1 MKQVIGGINTQLVA
15 VKLYLPPQATVPTNR
30 LEITWNVNVQSPVV
44 LQLIFDWTWNSLS
57 FIENLELKT
66 HFYGWLMHLYWLLS
80 LFFPQ
85 YSCQTEVCWTAT
97 IEQNS
102 ETI

>member
-1 MKQVIGGINTQLVA
+1 MKQVIGGINTQLVV
-15 VKLYLPPQATVPTNR
+15 VKLYLPPQATVPIDR

-57 FIENLELKT
+57 FIENLELKI

-85 YSCQTEVCWTAT
+85 YSYQTEVCWIAT
-97 IEQNS
+97 IEHNS

>member
-1 MKQVIGGINTQLVA
+1 MKQVIGGINTQLVV
-15 VKLYLPPQATVPTNR
+15 VKLYLPPQATVPTDR
-30 LEITWNVNVQSPVV
+30 LKITWNVNVQSPVV

-57 FIENLELKT
+57 FIENLELKI

-80 LFFPQ
+80 IFFPQ
-85 YSCQTEVCWTAT
+85 YSCQTQVCQTAT